1 MSTLR
6 AGLRRER
13 RVHVFEVD
21 TVLGGLVYDHLLNFA
36 KRPVV
41 QLSLDV
47 VVFVVHPVVDVGQP
61 PNGNIRTVVGPR
73 LLLR

>member
-1 MSTLR
+1 
-6 AGLRRER
+6 
-13 RVHVFEVD
+13 
-21 TVLGGLVYDHLLNFA
+21 LNFA